1 MKKLL
6 FAFVSLLLVT
16 PPMFA
21 AAAPVCLYQDVLS
34 GPATGG
40 EDGNGIYITVTGEN
54 LGTSGTIT
62 INGTPVAQIFNWG
75 ATDVTGRFQTVG
87 MQVAKGTTSGS
98 LVLTNSGG
106 SCSNLSFK
114 VRSGHIWYIGPN
126 IDNSSPGSNCSTI
139 EANGGTYTS
148 PWGLTN
154 NTSFADNGANFES
167 HRTPYT
173 YFRCASAGDAIVFLN
188 GVKYAYYDGTNW
200 HTELLLSKTG
210 TSSSRF
216 MTLMARPGAT
226 VTLGVSGGVAA
237 TGIRYDNAEYNV
249 ISGLNLIGAGES
261 GVGLSPSPADRVVG
275 NTIECPD
282 CTGQAAALHPNGTG
296 SADPSLGGLAALGN
310 LIYHV
315 SDLLPEGSA
324 KEYHDVYF
332 SLSGFEI
339 GWNRIYD
346 TNAYNGIQVYRDT
359 TTGYYNFS
367 IHDNDIADAWG
378 SGINLGTIDPSSGY
392 ALVYNNIIHHV
403 GVHLSD
409 SPGPHSCIAVK
420 NVQSST
426 AAGNIQIYNNS
437 MYDCSGYLNYSN
449 DSDSCAFTLEDST
462 GTHGSIDV
470 VLTNNIIY
478 QPSYKYSNNNVV
490 NPYVCHATSAEA
502 THSGSKNIWYSA
514 TTPWSTVP
522 ATVTGTGTIENPLY
536 VSAADGLWT
545 NYELQSTS
553 RAIRAGSSSRYPTM
567 DFAGKTR
574 LSPPAIGALEA
585 GSASLAVQV
594 TVSAEPSTATLEQPI
609 TLTATVAQ
617 TGSSV
622 PTGSIN
628 FVNASVSLGQ
638 ASLDNEGTATLVV
651 SSLPVGSYKVIADYS
666 GDSNYPASESGYVS
680 VEVLSATQTN
690 LVVSSNPV
698 TVGEALTLSATV
710 EEDGGAIPVG
720 TVNFLSGSTLLG
732 TETLNASGV
741 ASLSTTSL
749 AAGVQSLKAEYT
761 GSATFEASTSPVVSE
776 TVESVTSPRTT
787 ATLEAYENPITSGS
801 QLTLKA
807 TVKGSGSVSP
817 TGTVS
822 LLDGST
828 LLGTATL
835 NSSGT
840 GMLYATSLS
849 TGTHSLKVKY
859 SGSASFSSST
869 STAISV
875 VVKPLA

>member
-1 MKKLL
+1 
-6 FAFVSLLLVT
+6 
-16 PPMFA
+16 
-21 AAAPVCLYQDVLS
+21 
-34 GPATGG
+34 
-40 EDGNGIYITVTGEN
+40 
-54 LGTSGTIT
+54 
-62 INGTPVAQIFNWG
+62 
-75 ATDVTGRFQTVG
+75 
-87 MQVAKGTTSGS
+87 
-98 LVLTNSGG
+98 
-106 SCSNLSFK
+106 
-114 VRSGHIWYIGPN
+114 
-126 IDNSSPGSNCSTI
+126 
-139 EANGGTYTS
+139 
-148 PWGLTN
+148 
-154 NTSFADNGANFES
+154 
-167 HRTPYT
+167 
-173 YFRCASAGDAIVFLN
+173 
-188 GVKYAYYDGTNW
+188 
-200 HTELLLSKTG
+200 
-210 TSSSRF
+210 
-216 MTLMARPGAT
+216 
-226 VTLGVSGGVAA
+226 
-237 TGIRYDNAEYNV
+237 
-249 ISGLNLIGAGES
+249 
-261 GVGLSPSPADRVVG
+261 
-275 NTIECPD
+275 
-282 CTGQAAALHPNGTG
+282 
-296 SADPSLGGLAALGN
+296 
-310 LIYHV
+310 
-315 SDLLPEGSA
+315 
-324 KEYHDVYF
+324 
-332 SLSGFEI
+332 
-339 GWNRIYD
+339 
-346 TNAYNGIQVYRDT
+346 
-359 TTGYYNFS
+359 
-367 IHDNDIADAWG
+367 
-378 SGINLGTIDPSSGY
+378 
-392 ALVYNNIIHHV
+392 
-403 GVHLSD
+403 
-409 SPGPHSCIAVK
+409 
-420 NVQSST
+420 
-426 AAGNIQIYNNS
+426 
-437 MYDCSGYLNYSN
+437 
-449 DSDSCAFTLEDST
+449 
-462 GTHGSIDV
+462 
-470 VLTNNIIY
+470 
-478 QPSYKYSNNNVV
+478 
-490 NPYVCHATSAEA
+490 
-502 THSGSKNIWYSA
+502 
-514 TTPWSTVP
+514 VP